1 MKQDEKE
8 LSKYVLE
15 SRWDNKKKWKKP
27 IATMWQKI
35 FEDPQLFANYYY
47 EEMYPKNRV
56 YTVWA
61 KEEMLKSQG
70 IEEEQEEEML
80 CGMIH
85 LNPYEIK
92 IQEDTLALDYIVGV
106 AVDKELRRQGIM
118 SQMLQTVMKQMRKE
132 GKPFTFLMPAKEEY
146 YTPFDFRF
154 VYERYLCVLEKEEN
168 DREVVEEEGYQW
180 IPYNEIEG
188 EVEPLLS
195 FCEKFWEQFQIA
207 SIRTKSYFEQR
218 QKELEAE
225 HGSLLVIKKKNEIC
239 GYAAYAMDQDTMI
252 FYELVTKEDPMN
264 VIKSLKQWKTG
275 MKMKLYL
282 DWFHEKEKF
291 SNIQQVPSIMFRI
304 LDVEKMLS
312 FIRSQKEEEIVLEL
326 EDSLLEENS
335 GIYRLNV
342 NQNSSKVEK
351 ILEPSLV
358 ETVDGKLTI
367 AQLTEILFGYP
378 KYKETQEAWKRNG
391 WIPMSK
397 IYLSEIV

>member
-1 MKQDEKE
+1 MKQEEKE
-8 LSKYVLE
+8 PSKYVLE
-15 SRWDNKKKWKKP
+15 SQWDNKKKWKEP
-27 IATMWQKI
+27 IATMWQTV
-35 FEDPQLFANYYY
+35 FEDPQLFTDYYY

-61 KEEMLKSQG
+61 KEEMLKSQSV
-70 IEEEQEEEML
+70 EEKKEEML

-92 IQEDTLALDYIVGV
+92 VQEDKLELDYIVGV

-118 SQMLQTVMKQMRKE
+118 RQMLQTVMKQMRKE
-132 GKPFTFLMPAKEEY
+132 GKPFTFLMPAKEAY

-154 VYERYLCVLEKEEN
+154 VYDRYLCVLEKEEN
-168 DREVVEEEGYQW
+168 GRAFGKEEDPYQW
-180 IPYNEIEG
+180 IPYNETED
-188 EVEPLLS
+188 EVEQLLS
-195 FCEKFWEQFQIA
+195 FCKKFWGQFQIA

-225 HGSLLVIKKKNEIC
+225 HGSLLVIKKNNEIC
-239 GYAAYAMDQDTMI
+239 GYGAYAMDQDTMI
-252 FYELVTKEDPMN
+252 FYELVTKEDPMS
-264 VIKSLKQWKTG
+264 VIKALKQWKTG

-282 DWFHEKEKF
+282 DWFHKKETF

-312 FIRSQKEEEIVLEL
+312 FIRSEKEEEIVLEL

-351 ILEPSLV
+351 ILESSAV
-358 ETVDGKLTI
+358 ETIDGKLTI
-367 AQLTEILFGYP
+367 AELTEILFGYP
-378 KYKETQEAWKRNG
+378 KYKETQEAWKRKT
-391 WIPMSK
+391 WISMSK